1 MAAGRDRQRQAAL
14 GRESRSVGAEQAERA
29 RAIGQRHVSVV
40 RALSGSKLENGFVE
54 VRFKSISGREDQA
67 GGAMW
72 RWKDGDNYYGAGAN
86 ARENTVSLSPTTN
99 GRRTPTKSVDAP
111 VPKNVRPPLRV
122 DFPGRRI
129 K

>member
-72 RWKDGDNYYGAGAN
+72 RWKDGDNYYVARAN
-86 ARENTVSLSPTTN
+86 ALENNVSLYHTTN
-99 GRRTPTKSVDAP
+99 VLRNTIKYVDPP
-111 VPKNVRPPLRV
+111 VP
-122 DFPGRRI
+122 
-129 K
+129 